1 MRALGGTMKD
11 KLMIQKRIPRFFHS
25 DGNGIHLDV
34 NRSYRVLKD
43 SKVLKIKV
51 VKEYQNY
58 YLVKVNAR
66 YMSTV
71 SKFTN
76 DFYILQD
83 WELEKLAL
91 FFMRKGGDNRKN
103 IVG

>member
-43 SKVLKIKV
+43 SKILKIKV

-91 FFMRKGGDNRKN
+91 FFMRKRRG
-103 IVG
+103 